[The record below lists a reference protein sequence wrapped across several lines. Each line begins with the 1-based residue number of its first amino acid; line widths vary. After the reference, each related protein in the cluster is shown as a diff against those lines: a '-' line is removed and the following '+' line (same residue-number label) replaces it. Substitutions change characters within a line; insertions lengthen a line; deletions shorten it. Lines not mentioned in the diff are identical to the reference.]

1 MSSNALV
8 AARCAVLSSLLL
20 TLTSISPP
28 AHAQDKP
35 FAELMGEAIAARKSG
50 DLKGAALALEAAY
63 KTNPSPELYNNLG
76 RVYESLGQYIKAYD
90 IYLAV
95 SNDPQA
101 ERSLRALDASRMAA
115 LQPKIGVAWVVTKVT
130 PVETVVLV
138 DGRLHEGPARDKELA
153 TGPGRTGVELRAAD
167 GLEVTVR
174 VEAKLP
180 VGERTTLE
188 YDATAVDEKDAR
200 LNFEGVLPVGD
211 VYLDGY
217 KIGTDL
223 ALISVARVT
232 PGVHV
237 LELRRAGF
245 KPETHDLD
253 LHASAEVM
261 ISGLLKSVPAPIAGL
276 APWRASKGPWI
287 TGGAGGLA
295 TAIGAGFLMSA
306 SSSQAEI
313 DDNTQGGAVTGI
325 SQARAQELNDTA
337 SAHGTLGNSLLATG
351 LTALV
356 GGAIWYFIDQ
366 SDAPEDASAPE
377 PTPTPEPAAD
387 ATAEVAP
394 EATPAEAPSR

>member
-1 MSSNALV
+1 MSNALV
-8 AARCAVLSSLLL
+8 AARSLVLVALSLSLI
-20 TLTSISPP
+20 SIGSP
-28 AHAQDKP
+28 AHANDKP
-35 FAELMGEAIAARKSG
+35 FAELMGDAIAARKAG
-50 DLKGAALALEAAY
+50 NLQEAATALEAAY
-63 KTNPSPELYNNLG
+63 KVNPSPELYNNLG

-90 IYLAV
+90 IYLEV

-167 GLEVTVR
+167 ALEVTVR
-174 VEAKLP
+174 VESKLP

-188 YDATAVDEKDAR
+188 YDATAVDEKDGR

-211 VYLDGY
+211 VYLDGH
-217 KIGTDL
+217 KMGTDL
-223 ALISVARVT
+223 SLITIMRVT

-237 LELRRAGF
+237 LELRRPGF

-261 ISGLLKSVPAPIAGL
+261 ITGLLKSIPAPIAGL
-276 APWRASKGPWI
+276 APWRPSKGPWI

-295 TAIGAGFLMSA
+295 AAIGAGFLMSA

-313 DDNTQGGAVTGI
+313 DDNTQGGSVTGI

-337 SAHGTLGNSLLATG
+337 ASHGTLGNSLLATG
-351 LTALV
+351 ITALV

-366 SDAPEDASAPE
+366 SDAPDDVSAPE
-377 PTPTPEPAAD
+377 PTPTPEPA
-387 ATAEVAP
+387 P
-394 EATPAEAPSR
+394 EPEAKATPAEAPSR